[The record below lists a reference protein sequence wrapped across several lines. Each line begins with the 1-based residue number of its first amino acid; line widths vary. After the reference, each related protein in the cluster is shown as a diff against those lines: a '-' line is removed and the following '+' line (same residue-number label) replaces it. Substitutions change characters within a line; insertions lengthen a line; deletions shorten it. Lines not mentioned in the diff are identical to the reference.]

1 MRATSFFAAVVL
13 GAGALVLSPDPT
25 TGGAGVREAHATV
38 ALLMSTEE
46 LVAVSKHVVVGEP
59 VERFS
64 KWEKV
69 GGSNRIVTYTRL
81 VVSEGIVAAPES
93 ESVWVRTL
101 GGKVDKIG
109 QSVAGEAEFKIG
121 EPAVVFLASLPSE
134 GESETLVVVGM
145 AQGHYPIETKDGE
158 RVLRS
163 SPDTGHL
170 VRKKGESRRSAR
182 EDLVGAKLDVART
195 KILEAAKAQKK

>member
-1 MRATSFFAAVVL
+1 MRATTFFSALVL
-13 GAGALVLSPDPT
+13 GAGALVLSPNDEPSA
-25 TGGAGVREAHATV
+25 GWGVRDAHATV

-46 LVAVSKHVVVGEP
+46 LVAVSKHVIVGEP

-81 VVSEGIVAAPES
+81 VVSEGIVDTPET

-109 QSVAGEAEFKIG
+109 QSVAGEAELKLG
-121 EPAVVFLASLPSE
+121 EPAVVFLAAV
-134 GESETLVVVGM
+134 ESDTLVVVGM
-145 AQGHYPIETKDGE
+145 AQGHYPLEMKDGE

-163 SPDTGHL
+163 SPDLGHL
-170 VRKKGESRRSAR
+170 VRKKGDTRRSAR
-182 EDLVGAKLDVART
+182 EDLVGTKLDAARA
-195 KILEAAKAQKK
+195 KIVEARKAKAK

>member
-1 MRATSFFAAVVL
+1 MRATTFFSALLL
-13 GAGALVLSPDPT
+13 GASALVLSPGPN
-25 TGGAGVREAHATV
+25 GGPSVRDAHATV

-46 LVAVSKHVVVGEP
+46 LVAVSKHVLVGEP

-81 VVSEGIVAAPES
+81 VVSEGIVDAPES

-121 EPAVVFLASLPSE
+121 EPAVVFLASVDA
-134 GESETLVVVGM
+134 GTLVVVGM
-145 AQGHYPIETKDGE
+145 AQGHFPIETKDGE

-163 SPDTGHL
+163 SPDMGHL
-170 VRKKGESRRSAR
+170 VRKKGDTRRSAR
-182 EDLVGAKLDVART
+182 EDLVGAKLDAART
-195 KILEAAKAQKK
+195 RILEARKAKTK